1 MSRPSIITARQSAVT
16 SPSGA
21 AGPDGSGPS
30 APPAAVL
37 AGILV
42 LVGGLSA
49 VAQLALPWSSTAT
62 GSVSGWGQYYD
73 TAHHGAG
80 EVVAAYAILIGAIA
94 GLVML
99 VAGVRMLMPNA
110 DHRSPRLAAT
120 IAALV
125 AIVCAAWTLAVG
137 AGPAAAHAT
146 FGWYLFLIAGL
157 LGILGVALARSA
169 LTAAT
174 ALLLASGVAAL
185 VQLVLPWFSSGNRAI
200 TGWQQY
206 YNVAH
211 PRSGDVIAAYAI
223 LVAAIAGLV
232 VLVAGILLALRV
244 GPGRALVA
252 LALAGSVVLLVCAAW
267 WLAVGSTPR
276 GATLSFGWYLFLIAG
291 VLGLLGALAAGAAG
305 TRLDASATLLML
317 AGLGGLAA
325 IALPWFRTTGW
336 GFYYRTAHH
345 GFTEIGAA
353 YAVLLGILA
362 AAVLLL
368 TGIAMMARPAQ
379 RRLLA
384 RVARVAAIVALVCIG
399 WWLLLGPGAFADKVA
414 SGGFGWYL
422 FVLAGVLGLIGAL
435 IPLTTVS
442 FDKVSFMVVFL
453 GVPVVI
459 FLVFVVSPF
468 VQAVYYS
475 MTDWGGFSAT
485 MNFIG
490 LDNYTRLFS
499 DDTFRRAVLNN
510 IELGIVVPL
519 VTIVLALAVASMVTV
534 GGPSRGPV
542 RGIRASSL
550 YRVVSFFPYTIPA
563 IVIGLI
569 WAQVYNPSAGI
580 LNGFL
585 TSIGFDQFTNFAWLG
600 VAGAAMPASMF
611 VIIWSFVGFYAVL
624 FIASI
629 KGISAEVYEA
639 ARLDGAGRF
648 RTAIS
653 VTIPLIRDT
662 IQTAYIYIGIAALD
676 AFVYMMALNPF
687 GGPDYT
693 TLTMSQDLYNTAFR
707 KGEFGYATSMGVILA
722 IVTLLFATLV
732 FAVNRLTGGG
742 RDAPK
747 RRKRRDAKVIAVAAQ
762 PVSTTPLG

>member
-1 MSRPSIITARQSAVT
+1 MSRPVITSERQPVSTGPAT
-16 SPSGA
+16 LAEFTAPSMPSGA
-21 AGPDGSGPS
+21 VTAGSLLVLGG
-30 APPAAVL
+30 L
-37 AGILV
+37 AGLAQLV
-42 LVGGLSA
+42 L
-49 VAQLALPWSSTAT
+49 PWASTAA
-62 GSVSGWGQYYD
+62 GSTSGWGQYYN
-73 TAHHGAG
+73 TAHHGFG
-80 EVVAAYAILIGAIA
+80 EIVAAYAILLAAIA

-99 VAGVRMLMPNA
+99 VSGIRLLMPHA
-110 DHRSPRLAAT
+110 GHRGALLAAT
-120 IAALV
+120 VAGLV
-125 AIVCAAWTLAVG
+125 AFACAAWTLAVG
-137 AGPAAAHAT
+137 AGPSAAQET
-146 FGWYLFLIAGL
+146 FGWYLFLLAGLVGL
-157 LGILGVALARSA
+157 LGVGLARSVLTMPIA
-169 LTAAT
+169 LMLFGGA
-174 ALLLASGVAAL
+174 AAL
-185 VQLVLPWFSSGNRAI
+185 AQLALPWFSSGNRAT

-206 YNVAH
+206 YDVAH
-211 PRSGDVIAAYAI
+211 PNTAEMIGAYAI
-223 LVAAIAGLV
+223 LVAAICGLV
-232 VLVAGILLALRV
+232 LLATAITLAA
-244 GPGRALVA
+244 GRRDLPSLPMANLV
-252 LALAGSVVLLVCAAW
+252 LAASVLLLVCAGW
-267 WLAVGSTPR
+267 WLAAGSTPQ
-276 GATLSFGWYLFLIAG
+276 GATLSFGWYAFLIAG
-291 VLGLLGALAAGAAG
+291 AGGLLGALGQGAAG
-305 TRLDASATLLML
+305 CRLDSSSAVLIL
-317 AGLGGLAA
+317 AGLAGLAA
-325 IALPWFRTTGW
+325 IALPWFSGATGW
-336 GFYYRTAHH
+336 GFYYRTTHRD
-345 GFTEIGAA
+345 FTEIGAA
-353 YAVLLGILA
+353 YAILIGTLA
-362 AAVLLL
+362 SVVLLL
-368 TGIAMMARPAQ
+368 AGMIMAVQPAL
-379 RRLLA
+379 RRTLA
-384 RVARVAAIVALVCIG
+384 RIARVAAIVVLVCIA
-399 WWLLLGPGAFADKVA
+399 WWLVLGPETFADAIA

-435 IPLTTVS
+435 VPLVTVS
-442 FDKVSFMVVFL
+442 FDKVSFMTVFL
-453 GVPVVI
+453 GVPVLI

-490 LDNYTRLFS
+490 LDNYGRLFS
-499 DDTFRRAVLNN
+499 DDVFRRAVLNN

-585 TSIGFDQFTNFAWLG
+585 GLFGVDQINWLG
-600 VAGAAMPASMF
+600 EPGTAMPASMF

-624 FIASI
+624 FVAAI

-653 VTIPLIRDT
+653 VTVPLIRDT

-687 GGPDYT
+687 GGPGYS

-707 KGEFGYATSMGVILA
+707 KGQFGYATAMGVVLA
-722 IVTLLFATLV
+722 VVTLLFATLV

-742 RDAPK
+742 GSAP
-747 RRKRRDAKVIAVAAQ
+747 RARKRRDTKTTAVAAQ
-762 PVSTTPLG
+762 PVSSIHVG